1 MLDAKKIF
9 RTRMTHKIFSAS
21 RNICFL
27 YLVACLVAIGNLSFQ
42 QNFVY
47 AYETS
52 TTSSSTY
59 HHHHNTESN
68 NVESSLIPITASEKQ
83 PLPSLVM
90 NASNDVNNNT
100 NAKINNQNISELSS
114 SSPSLSAADAIQVNA
129 DFNNDGRD
137 DLAIGAQDEDV
148 GSIVDAG
155 AVNVIYGSASGLST
169 TAVRS
174 DQFWTQNTPNVEDD
188 AETSDNFGRS
198 LSTGDFN
205 NDGFADLV
213 IGVSHEDVGSPAIV
227 DAGAV
232 HVIYGSASGL
242 SATAVKPDQFWT
254 QNTPNVE
261 DDAETLDR
269 FGTAL
274 STGDFNNDP
283 FDDLAIGVN
292 AEDIEVGNIA
302 NAGTVQII
310 YGSASGLSATA
321 VKPDQKFQQGAGG
334 LDDMPEQPDN
344 FGFSLAAGDF
354 NNDTFDDL
362 AVGAPNEGITA
373 GFEGIIQVIY
383 GSSSGLSTSAVL
395 ADQKFQQGAGGLD
408 GIPHFLDTFGS
419 SLAAGDFNNDRRDDL
434 AVGTPAENAFGFIDA
449 GIVQVIY
456 GSSSGLS
463 TSAVLPDQTFILAD
477 GGSPGE
483 NDLYGLTLSAGDFT
497 REGGDDLAVG
507 APNKQL
513 SSSPGAGIVHVLYG
527 SSSGLGNN
535 FVFANHILAQGIN
548 GLDDIIE
555 PGDEFAGTLSSADF
569 NGDRV
574 ADLAVGVPGE
584 DVSGISN
591 AGAVNVIYGNRF
603 SGLVPIFDQFWTQKI
618 HNEMQ
623 RDNAESGDGMGGI
636 L

>member
-1 MLDAKKIF
+1 
-9 RTRMTHKIFSAS
+9 MTHKIFSAS

-42 QNFVY
+42 QNIVY

-59 HHHHNTESN
+59 HHHNTESN
-68 NVESSLIPITASEKQ
+68 NVGSNLIPITASEKQ

-100 NAKINNQNISELSS
+100 NAKINNQNISGLSS

-155 AVNVIYGSASGLST
+155 AVNVIYGSASGLS
-169 TAVRS
+169 
-174 DQFWTQNTPNVEDD
+174 
-188 AETSDNFGRS
+188 
-198 LSTGDFN
+198 
-205 NDGFADLV
+205 
-213 IGVSHEDVGSPAIV
+213 
-227 DAGAV
+227 
-232 HVIYGSASGL
+232 
-242 SATAVKPDQFWT
+242 ATAARPDQFWT
-254 QNTPNVE
+254 QNTPDVE
-261 DDAETLDR
+261 DDAEPLDR

-274 STGDFNNDP
+274 STGDFNKDT

-292 AEDIEVGNIA
+292 AEDVEVGNIA
-302 NAGTVQII
+302 NAGIVHVI

-344 FGFSLAAGDF
+344 FGFSLGAGDF
-354 NNDTFDDL
+354 NKDTFDDL

-395 ADQKFQQGAGGLD
+395 ADQKFQQGAGGLN
-408 GIPHFLDTFGS
+408 GMPQLLDTFGF
-419 SLAAGDFNNDRRDDL
+419 SLGAGDFNKDTFDDL
-434 AVGTPAENAFGFIDA
+434 ALGVPGENIGSFTQA

-477 GGSPGE
+477 GASPG
-483 NDLYGLTLSAGDFT
+483 DPDQYGLTLSVGDFT
-497 REGGDDLAVG
+497 QEGGDDLAVG
-507 APNKQL
+507 APTKQL
-513 SSSPGAGIVHVLYG
+513 GPSPEAGTVHVLYG
-527 SSSGLGNN
+527 SPSGLGNN

-569 NGDRV
+569 NGDGS

-591 AGAVNVIYGNRF
+591 AGAVNVIYGSHI
-603 SGLVPIFDQFWTQKI
+603 SGLVPIGDQFWTQKI